1 MPIYD
6 NHKLIFIHVPKCAGT
21 SINNYYCPGLQ
32 SRFTHPSKF
41 SLNLMYGRELQHIT
55 ARKMSFLAPFRFK
68 KYFKFAFVRNPYRR
82 VESEFNW
89 RKSWDSATKK
99 MSLSTFIDT
108 IPYRLNEPHFM
119 PANKFLFTSNGTVLV
134 DFIGKFENMESDLQK
149 INQLAGVN
157 VEGNIGKANVS
168 QKVTSLTEN
177 DKKKIHEIYQEDFRA
192 FNYDV

>member
-1 MPIYD
+1 
-6 NHKLIFIHVPKCAGT
+6 
-21 SINNYYCPGLQ
+21 
-32 SRFTHPSKF
+32 
-41 SLNLMYGRELQHIT
+41 MYGRELQHIT
-55 ARKMSFLAPFRFK
+55 ARKMSFLAPFRFR

-82 VESEFNW
+82 IESEFNW
-89 RKSWDSATKK
+89 RKSWDSATNK

-119 PANKFLFTSNGTVLV
+119 PANKFLLTSSGTFLV
-134 DFIGKFENMESDLQK
+134 DFVGKFENMESDLQK

-168 QKVTSLTEN
+168 HKVTLLTEN
-177 DKKKIHEIYQEDFRA
+177 DKRKIHNIYKEDFKA